1 MLLLESKNISEAEMG
16 EWLRRIGLHSEHPG
30 LWEQELRTLV
40 DQKGGDKSREMKE
53 IRKELKKRDKEL
65 NRKDKALA
73 EMSTIIAL
81 QGCRGR
87 VPHRSVKKQIVSDIK
102 EAVTLEG
109 FQSTNAVMLWGFKQ
123 ELTTGGRKAPMISAQ
138 VRQGRNAPKMEK
150 KVEYGFRN
158 TFSLR
163 RIAIIIHFQFS
174 ILNCFSM
181 VNGGNVSS
189 PVYPANCTEIARYA
203 NGRKYA
209 YYYI

>member
-1 MLLLESKNISEAEMG
+1 MLLLESKNISDAEMG
-16 EWLRRIGLHSEHPG
+16 EWLRRNGLHSEHPG

-102 EAVTLEG
+102 EAVALGLPIYKCCDALGIQTRTYYRWTKGTDDKRSGEARAKYPQNG
-109 FQSTNAVMLWGFKQ
+109 EKGGIRIQ
-123 ELTTGGRKAPMISAQ
+123 EYFFTSEN
-138 VRQGRNAPKMEK
+138 RNNYP
-150 KVEYGFRN
+150 
-158 TFSLR
+158 
-163 RIAIIIHFQFS
+163 FS
-174 ILNCFSM
+174 ILHSKLFL
-181 VNGGNVSS
+181 NGERGNVSS